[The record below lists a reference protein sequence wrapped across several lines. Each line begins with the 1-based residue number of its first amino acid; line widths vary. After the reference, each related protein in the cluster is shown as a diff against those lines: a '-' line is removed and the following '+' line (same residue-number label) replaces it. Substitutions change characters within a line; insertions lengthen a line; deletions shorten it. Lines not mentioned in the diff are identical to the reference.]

1 MSYAGPVSRGKRA
14 PAASRSRPGDPRQSG
29 TNKPPTAPSAADHS
43 IDLRPAAVFAVG
55 VVLGLALGAAAAL
68 LLTPYAGAEYRRALV
83 RQRRRLGQ
91 RSHDAWDDLRDEFR
105 RALRR
110 RRRASARRREQ
121 TPGGEPDDQPT
132 VCL

>member
-14 PAASRSRPGDPRQSG
+14 PAASRSRPKDPRHSG
-29 TNKPPTAPSAADHS
+29 TNKPPTAASAADDS
-43 IDLRPAAVFAVG
+43 TDPRPAAVFAVG

-68 LLTPYAGAEYRRALV
+68 LLTPYDAAEYRRALA

-91 RSHDAWDDLRDEFR
+91 RSHDAWDDLRVEFR

-110 RRRASARRREQ
+110 RRRANARKREQ
-121 TPGGEPDDQPT
+121 AQGGEPDDQPT
-132 VCL
+132 GCL